1 MLKRLLAVLSLC
13 LLPLLPQESCARPVR
28 LVFTGDIMVHDTQ
41 LAAAKLKGKPVWDF
55 DYQFELAK
63 PFLRGDAVIGN
74 LETVLGGKERKHT
87 GYPAFNSPDSLACTL
102 REAGFEVED
111 LDYAARLTPEERT
124 RYALPEDHIYVIHK

>member
-41 LAAAKLKGKPVWDF
+41 LAAAKLKGQAVWDF

-63 PFLRGDAVIGN
+63 PFLKGDAVVGN
-74 LETVLGGKERKHT
+74 LETVLGGRERKHT
-87 GYPAFNSPDSLACTL
+87 GYPAFNSPDSLARTL
-102 REAGFEVED
+102 R
-111 LDYAARLTPEERT
+111 
-124 RYALPEDHIYVIHK
+124 